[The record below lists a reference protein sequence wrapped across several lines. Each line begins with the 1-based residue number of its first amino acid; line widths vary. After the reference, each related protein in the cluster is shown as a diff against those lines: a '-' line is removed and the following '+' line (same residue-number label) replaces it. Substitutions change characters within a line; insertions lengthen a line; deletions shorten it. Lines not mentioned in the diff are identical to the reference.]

1 MTSLKKIGILKSEP
15 NLPGFGLSIGY
26 TLLYLG
32 LMVLIP
38 LAGLLL
44 FTLDAGFETL
54 WLSIQE
60 PRVISALKVSLI
72 TSFIAAAINTIM
84 GLILAWVLV
93 RYSFPF
99 KKLIDSIIDLPFA
112 LPTAVSGIALVTLYS
127 KNGWIGKHFESFD
140 IPIAF
145 TTTGIVV
152 ALIMIGLPFVV
163 RTVQPV
169 LENFD
174 REVEEAAKTLGASR
188 FQRFR
193 RVIFP
198 TVLPSLI
205 AGFSMAFA
213 RGIGEYGSVI
223 FIAGNMPM
231 KTEIAPLLIVIK
243 LEQYDYIG
251 ATAIAFSMLVF
262 SFLVLLVLNGIQWWS
277 SRHQGS

>member
-1 MTSLKKIGILKSEP
+1 MSVLKKIGFLKSEP
-15 NLPGFGLSIGY
+15 TLPGFGLSLGH
-26 TLLYLG
+26 TLLYLS

-38 LAGLLL
+38 LAGLIL
-44 FTLDAGFETL
+44 FTADAGFAQL
-54 WLSIQE
+54 WQSILE
-60 PRVISALKVSLI
+60 PRVLSALKISLT
-72 TSFIAAAINTIM
+72 TSFIAASINALM
-84 GLILAWVLV
+84 GLVLAWVLV
-93 RYSFPF
+93 RYTFPF
-99 KKLIDSIIDLPFA
+99 KKIIDSIVDLPFA

-127 KNGWIGKHFESFD
+127 KNGWIGRFLESHN
-140 IPIAF
+140 IQVAF
-145 TTTGIVV
+145 TTTGIVI

-169 LENFD
+169 IENID
-174 REVEEAAKTLGASR
+174 REVEEAATTLGAGR

-193 RVIFP
+193 LVLFP
-198 TVLPSLI
+198 NLLPPLI

-251 ATAIAFSMLVF
+251 ATAIALTMLVF
-262 SFLVLLVLNGIQWWS
+262 SFLVLLVLNFIQWWS
-277 SRHQGS
+277 SRQQNN